1 MKNLKRSD
9 IPQTQHFSLAELH
22 HTLHGTDETFK
33 VVALL
38 VVGGSADVVLGV
50 GAESLV
56 VVESLEGEGGD
67 ETSSSSGDSAELM
80 ESDVGD
86 EVDDDGELALGDD
99 AFGDWAGAIPLLLLL
114 GAATGD
120 EDGEIFGDDDG
131 DADGDDDGD
140 EDGELLG
147 EVAAE
152 TNPAR
157 ATKRRAKTI
166 T

>member
-1 MKNLKRSD
+1 MEPR
-9 IPQTQHFSLAELH
+9 
-22 HTLHGTDETFK
+22 TDETFK

-56 VVESLEGEGGD
+56 VVESLEGEGGG
-67 ETSSSSGDSAELM
+67 ETSSSSGDSAELK

-86 EVDDDGELALGDD
+86 EVDDDGELALGDN

-114 GAATGD
+114 GVATGD
-120 EDGEIFGDDDG
+120 DDGEFFGDDDDDDGDADGDDDG
-131 DADGDDDGD
+131 DADGDNDGDEDGD